1 MNIESCPSPSSSSER
16 EFSSE
21 FLRQLPDQALLVPR
35 VLDRW
40 EGRSSLHLAS
50 NGRGD
55 QYVLLRLYAPS
66 AVSGKSAEFFLY
78 MGKLD
83 ELQLQFV
90 DRLVAEHRAKRIPSG
105 PERIKD
111 CQPDL
116 IGIVG
121 IWRDTLRVATWSAAR
136 AGYSFRGYALHK
148 CKTRVL
154 PSVQLPPPP
163 ELRIS
168 PFPSSAKTFEHL
180 QKILMHIR
188 EKSEGDPLKTLD
200 DALFVLDALCG
211 WIERLLSGAL
221 LFSCYECATA
231 MLEYGQCRHLTVDE
245 RRAMTRCAKTR
256 AIRLAIGK
264 SRTKIAGKI
273 ATRGTAK

>member
-1 MNIESCPSPSSSSER
+1 MIPTVNEPPGAPGR

-40 EGRSSLHLAS
+40 EGRSSLYLAA

-55 QYVLLRLYAPS
+55 QYVLLRLYTPS
-66 AVSGKSAEFFLY
+66 AIGGKSAEFFLY

-83 ELQLQFV
+83 DLQLQFV

-105 PERIKD
+105 PERLKA

-121 IWRDTLRVATWSAAR
+121 VWRDTLRVATWSAAR
-136 AGYSFRGYALHK
+136 AGFSFRGYALHK
-148 CKTRVL
+148 RKTRAL

-163 ELRIS
+163 ELRKS
-168 PFPSSAKTFEHL
+168 PCPSSAKTFEHL
-180 QKILMHIR
+180 QKILVHIR
-188 EKSEGDPLKTLD
+188 EKSDGDPLNALD
-200 DALFVLDALCG
+200 DALFVLDALCA

-221 LFSCYECATA
+221 LFSFYECATV
-231 MLEYGQCRHLTVDE
+231 MLEYGQCRHPTVDE

-264 SRTKIAGKI
+264 SRTKIAGEI
-273 ATRGTAK
+273 DAMETAK